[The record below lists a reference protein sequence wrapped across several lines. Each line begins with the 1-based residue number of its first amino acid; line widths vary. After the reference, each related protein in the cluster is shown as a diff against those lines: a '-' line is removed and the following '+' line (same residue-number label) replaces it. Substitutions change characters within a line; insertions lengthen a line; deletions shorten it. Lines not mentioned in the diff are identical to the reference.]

1 MPKPRKAFRFFRRR
15 NSRKSNKTPASRYA
29 RYWRVA
35 GFALLFLLIV
45 DIGYLYAIWPNWE
58 KFAQGTVAKS
68 QFIED
73 YEKDRLDD
81 QRLPPLQWKPIAYRA
96 IPAHMIRA
104 VIVAEDA
111 KFYRHEG
118 VDVEALKD
126 AIEYNWEKGR
136 IVYGSSTISQQTV
149 KNLLLSRSR
158 NPLRKLH
165 EYVLT
170 FSMENNLSKKRI
182 LELYLNIVEFGPGVF
197 GIDAA
202 AKHYWGV
209 RASNLTTLQ
218 SIELAATLPA
228 PVKHNPKTRTKF
240 FMKRVDKIKRQFGYH
255 EPEPTAA
262 VPLST
267 EQPAVM
273 LAPMPEASPPVTESV
288 SPEPVATDDG
298 NTAEPM
304 PEGEK
309 KNRSVP

>member
-1 MPKPRKAFRFFRRR
+1 MPKARSKSFRWFRRR
-15 NSRKSNKTPASRYA
+15 KSRQASRAPVSRYL
-29 RYWRVA
+29 RYWRLGA
-35 GFALLFLLIV
+35 FALVFLLIV
-45 DIGYLYAIWPNWE
+45 DAGYLYAIWPDWE
-58 KFAQGTVAKS
+58 KFAHGSVPKS
-68 QFIED
+68 QFIQD
-73 YEKDRLDD
+73 YENDRADD
-81 QRLPPLQWKPIAYRA
+81 HRLPPLQWKPVSYRA

-118 VDVEALKD
+118 VDVQALKD

-209 RASNLTTLQ
+209 RAADLTTAQ
-218 SIELAATLPA
+218 CIELAATLPA

-240 FMKRVDKIKRQFGYH
+240 FNKRVAKIKRQFGYQ
-255 EPEPTAA
+255 EPAPAA
-262 VPLST
+262 PISVEQAPVTPVP
-267 EQPAVM
+267 A
-273 LAPMPEASPPVTESV
+273 PEASAPVVEPEAAPLVPPQNESTV
-288 SPEPVATDDG
+288 APPED
-298 NTAEPM
+298 E
-304 PEGEK
+304 
-309 KNRSVP
+309 